1 MKKTVRWEPFFHFG
15 RFSYGLCFLTAKYFI
30 TTYALCID
38 NHSAKMKKVK
48 NPKKRHYY
56 NNFYE
61 KNIEIFSIFI

>member
-15 RFSYGLCFLTAKYFI
+15 RFSYGLRFLEAEYFI
-30 TTYALCID
+30 TTYVLFID
-38 NHSAKMKKVK
+38 NHPTKMRKVK

>member
-30 TTYALCID
+30 TIYALYID
-38 NHSAKMKKVK
+38 NHPSKMKKVK

-56 NNFYE
+56 NKFYE

>member
-15 RFSYGLCFLTAKYFI
+15 RFSYGLIILASKYFI
-30 TTYALCID
+30 TTNALLITIY
-38 NHSAKMKKVK
+38 SSKMKKVK
-48 NPKKRHYY
+48 NPKKRHYC